1 MSLMRRKL
9 LSFSRILV
17 ICLTIFGIGA
27 ELAGAFSLPE
37 DVPVNQKDGMDMQFL
52 EKTRQLEMYLEQ
64 KKYVEARLLLLQ
76 LQHLFPQLTFA
87 ERTSVEGIHAISETF
102 IHLKHLLSAVQ
113 LNPNEIRHVA
123 RQFSLAVDALV
134 FSDDTEQSR
143 WKKQLK
149 TLMDRVDSVRQ
160 DGTSPTKTTVE
171 QLLMSYKELRPAL
184 LVRTPTAVVGQLD
197 AIHRQVKQLK
207 LERNPSDQEWST
219 LLGQLSDLYRQIFYG
234 KDRPTF
240 AEALST
246 PLSRLMIG
254 LAAFLI
260 LSLTYT
266 AWCYRVFQSS
276 KGA

>member
-1 MSLMRRKL
+1 M
-9 LSFSRILV
+9 
-17 ICLTIFGIGA
+17 
-27 ELAGAFSLPE
+27 AGAFSLPE

-149 TLMDRVDSVRQ
+149 TLMDPGGFGSSRRNFSDKNNRGTTADVVQRIATRFDGADADSGRRTAGCDSSASQ
-160 DGTSPTKTTVE
+160 AAETGTQP
-171 QLLMSYKELRPAL
+171 
-184 LVRTPTAVVGQLD
+184 
-197 AIHRQVKQLK
+197 
-207 LERNPSDQEWST
+207 
-219 LLGQLSDLYRQIFYG
+219 F
-234 KDRPTF
+234 
-240 AEALST
+240 
-246 PLSRLMIG
+246 
-254 LAAFLI
+254 
-260 LSLTYT
+260 
-266 AWCYRVFQSS
+266 
-276 KGA
+276 